1 MLRFTPRQLARP
13 ASAIFNRARGCAV
26 SVPHVPKSTEHT
38 ADVIQAQDENM
49 GEPRFLECVKINF
62 DKAASLLSVNP
73 GLLEVIKACNSVL
86 RISFPLRRDD
96 GSIEVIKAYRAQHS
110 HHFMPTK
117 GGVRF
122 SDKVDLQEV
131 EALASLMTYKCA
143 VLNVPFGGAKGGVA
157 INPRDYSVRE
167 LERIT
172 RRYTVEL
179 HKYGFL
185 GPGVDVP
192 APDVGTGAREM
203 SWMKDTYTMLY
214 GMHDLSSSGVVTGKA
229 IAAGGIDGRTEATG
243 LGVFMATKE
252 FLDSDEFCTRHKIS
266 HGIAGKTVIVQGFGN
281 VGYWAARFFAEAG
294 AKIVGVVEYNSAVF
308 CEGGLEVDAL
318 KAFQTET
325 GSLKG
330 FPGCDI
336 SCGEAEASRYMEKE
350 CDILVPAALEKS
362 LNRTNAANIKAK
374 IVAEGANGP
383 TTPAAEEIMIGNGVV
398 VLPDMLMNAG
408 GVVVSYFEWVQNL
421 QHVSFGRMTKRWEEK
436 GKKSF
441 IKALRKSG
449 VEVDRGISHS
459 IAEGATERDIV
470 YSGLED
476 SMAAAVKNTLRT
488 VKDRGV
494 NYRMAAF
501 INAIDRVEQAYL
513 TNGITSF

>member
-1 MLRFTPRQLARP
+1 MLRLSRHLARP
-13 ASAIFNRARGCAV
+13 TAALLPRARGSA
-26 SVPHVPKSTEHT
+26 SIPHVPKSTEAPLDH
-38 ADVIQAQDENM
+38 IEKQEQNM

-62 DKAASLLSVNP
+62 DKAADHLSVDP

-86 RISFPLRRDD
+86 RISFPIRRDD
-96 GSIEVIKAYRAQHS
+96 GSIQVIKAYRAQHS

-143 VLNVPFGGAKGGVA
+143 VVNVPFGGAKGGVT

-203 SWMKDTYTMLY
+203 SWMKDTYTSLY
-214 GMHDLSSSGVVTGKA
+214 GNKDLSASAVVTGKA
-229 IAAGGIDGRTEATG
+229 ITAGGIDGRTEATG

-252 FLDSDEFCTRHKIS
+252 FLDSNEFCDRHKFA
-266 HGIAGKTVIVQGFGN
+266 HGVKGKTVIVQGYGN
-281 VGYWAARFFAEAG
+281 VGYWAAKFFEQAG
-294 AKIVGVVEYNSAVF
+294 AKVVGVVEYNSAVF
-308 CEGGLEVDAL
+308 CNAGLDVDAL
-318 KAFQTET
+318 KEFQGKSGT
-325 GSLKG
+325 LQG
-330 FPGCDI
+330 FPGCDT
-336 SCGEAEASRYMEKE
+336 SCGAEEAVHYMERE
-350 CDILVPAALEKS
+350 CDILIPAALERS
-362 LNRTNAANIKAK
+362 INRTNAAQIKAK

-383 TTPAAEEIMIGNGVV
+383 TTPAAEEILLKNGVA

-449 VEVDRGISHS
+449 VAVDQTISHS
-459 IAEGATERDIV
+459 IGEGATERDIV

-476 SMAAAVKNTLRT
+476 SMAVAVKKTLRT
-488 VKDRGV
+488 AKDRNV
-494 NYRMAAF
+494 CYRTAAF